1 MLLLERRNWIEA
13 QIRANGKVDIEK
25 LAKELNVSSM
35 TIRRDLAEL
44 EKTGKAI
51 RTHGGAISPDSLIRE
66 VPYSS
71 KENRNMKQK
80 KMIAKSAL
88 SLIPKN
94 ANIILDSGTTTLEL
108 AKLLKTRNDLTV
120 ITNDIKIAVEL
131 MNSELNVMVAGG
143 ELQNHVGAL
152 SGWPTQE
159 FFKNIHVDLFFMGV
173 HAIDLEAGITS
184 PSFEKSLIKKL
195 MMGAAAST
203 WALIDS
209 SKFNKISFSAVC
221 PVTSI
226 EGIITDD
233 DLDAGVRATYEETT
247 VINFSGGEHN

>member
-1 MLLLERRNWIEA
+1 MLPLERRNWIES
-13 QIRANGKVDIEK
+13 QILANGKVEIED
-25 LAKELNVSSM
+25 LSNELNVSSM

-44 EKTGKAI
+44 ERLGKAI

-71 KENRNMKQK
+71 KESRNINQK
-80 KMIAKSAL
+80 KVIAKNAL
-88 SLIPKN
+88 PLIPKN

-108 AKLLKTRNDLTV
+108 AKLLKSRNDITV

-131 MNSELNVMVAGG
+131 MDSELKVIVAGG
-143 ELQNHVGAL
+143 ELQTNVGAL

-159 FFKNIHVDLFFMGV
+159 FFKKIHVDLFFMGV
-173 HAIDLEAGITS
+173 HAIDLKAGITS

-195 MMGAAAST
+195 MLDSAAAT

-209 SKFNKISFSAVC
+209 SKFNKKSFSTVC
-221 PVTSI
+221 PITSL

-233 DLDAGVRATYEETT
+233 GLDLDIREEYEEY
-247 VINFSGGEHN
+247 VAINYCGGEHN